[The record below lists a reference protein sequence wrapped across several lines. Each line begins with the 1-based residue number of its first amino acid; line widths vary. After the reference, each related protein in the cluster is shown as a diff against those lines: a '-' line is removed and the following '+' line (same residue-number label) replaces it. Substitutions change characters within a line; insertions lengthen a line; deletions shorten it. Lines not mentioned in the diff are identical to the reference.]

1 MTEPNLFDNT
11 ELTVLGELE
20 RVVSDM
26 LLFKTF
32 STDYN
37 RGYNTAIQDVL
48 TEIDNHKPAE
58 IEKLK
63 LAFAEGYIQTES
75 AESWVRKFK
84 QNCV

>member
-20 RVVSDM
+20 RR
-26 LLFKTF
+26 LNERFKH
-32 STDYN
+32 Y
-37 RGYNTAIQDVL
+37 GLVYQKVL
-48 TEIDNHKPAE
+48 IEVQEEIDRLKPTE

-63 LAFAEGYIQTES
+63 LAFQEGGAIPQS

-84 QNCV
+84 Q